1 MRRAFVAR
9 RVGSAAALLAA
20 YGTSPGAHH
29 AQHAQSREVVVFAAA
44 SLTEAFHAL
53 GAEYERRHP
62 GVVVR
67 LDFGGS
73 QQLARQLDQG
83 AQADVFA
90 SADQQWMTYV
100 AERRLL
106 DAPAVVFARNR
117 LTVIVPAAN
126 PGGIR
131 RLEDL
136 ARPGVKLVLAAEA
149 VPAGRYAREA
159 IGRLAALRGFPTDYR
174 RRVLGN
180 VVSEEETVRGVAGKV
195 QLGEADAGIVYTSD
209 VSPSVARTVHALAI
223 PDSAAV
229 TASYPIA
236 VLAGAA
242 NRPDALG
249 FVALVCSAA
258 GQQLLA
264 RYRFLPAATVA
275 PRPGSP

>member
-1 MRRAFVAR
+1 MRTDLLTRWL
-9 RVGSAAALLAA
+9 GSTALLAA
-20 YGTSPGAHH
+20 HVVSPGAL
-29 AQHAQSREVVVFAAA
+29 HAQSREVVVFAAA
-44 SLTEAFHAL
+44 SLTEAFRGL
-53 GAEYERRHP
+53 GAEYRRQHP

-83 AQADVFA
+83 ARAGVFA
-90 SADQQWMTYV
+90 SADERWMNFV

-106 DAPAVVFARNR
+106 DGPAVVFARNR

-136 ARPGVKLVLAAEA
+136 ARPGVKLVLAAAA

-159 IGRLAALRGFPTDYR
+159 IARLAVLRGFPPVYE
-174 RRVLGN
+174 RRVLAN
-180 VVSEEETVRGVAGKV
+180 VVSEEETVRGVVAKV
-195 QLGEADAGIVYTSD
+195 QLGEADAGIVYASD
-209 VSPSVARTVHALAI
+209 VSPAVEAAVQALAI
-223 PDSAAV
+223 PDSANV

-242 NRPDALG
+242 NRLDARA
-249 FVALVCSAA
+249 FVALVRSPA
-258 GQQLLA
+258 GQELLA
-264 RYRFLPAATVA
+264 RYRFLPATLQA
-275 PRPGSP
+275 PLSDQP